1 VLETEV
7 ALACTTTG
15 QVKTALGGETVSSL
29 NRAEASRIRD
39 RAPLPATRDALP
51 EWRKRLKS
59 DVGSLLALGEVD
71 APLNARTLARMDRGT
86 HIVEKTV
93 YYSDPGI
100 YVPGLLFLPKKPG
113 AAPAVVFIN
122 EDGKT
127 GGGIIENYL
136 RPLAEG
142 GVAVFAIDPR
152 GTGETAP
159 GAPSAETSYRA
170 FTHSQESRL
179 MYDSLSAGV
188 TVLGMRTR
196 DVLRA
201 VEYLRGRS
209 EIDAKR
215 ISAIGHGEAG
225 LLAMHAAALDDS
237 IRSAAATGTL
247 ASYGAIVENE
257 IYTHRY
263 SMFAPGGLRKY
274 DLPELSALV
283 APRTLLVINAVDQ
296 MQRPLELERAAE
308 LYAPAG
314 KVFSLARSSAGL
326 RIERALSAG
335 EIVEKYR
342 TLALAP

>member
-1 VLETEV
+1 M
-7 ALACTTTG
+7 
-15 QVKTALGGETVSSL
+15 
-29 NRAEASRIRD
+29 D
-39 RAPLPATRDALP
+39 H
-51 EWRKRLKS
+51 
-59 DVGSLLALGEVD
+59 GS
-71 APLNARTLARMDRGT
+71 

-93 YYSDPGI
+93 FYSEPGI
-100 YVPGLLFLPKKPG
+100 YVPALLFLPKKPG
-113 AAPAVVFIN
+113 AAPAAVFIN
-122 EDGKT
+122 EEGKT
-127 GGGIIENYL
+127 AGAVVENYL
-136 RPLAEG
+136 RPLAES
-142 GVAVFAIDPR
+142 GVAVLAVDPR

-179 MYDSLSAGV
+179 LYDSLSAGL

-201 VEYLRGRS
+201 AGYLRSRS
-209 EIDAKR
+209 EIDPRR
-215 ISAIGHGEAG
+215 ISVIGHGESG

-237 IRSAAATGTL
+237 IRSVAVMGTL
-247 ASYGAIVENE
+247 ASYSAIVENE

-274 DLPELSALV
+274 DLPELSGLL
-283 APRTLLVINAVDQ
+283 APRTLLVINAVDE

-314 KVFSLARSSAGL
+314 KVFGLANSSGSL

-342 TLALAP
+342 AMALMP